1 MSPLVSPWSISC
13 EVVQKKKTTPFLK
26 RMRLNADNCVFQ
38 RSMFLEST
46 MSSDALPLMRD
57 LSQVG
62 QSILGKTAN

>member
-1 MSPLVSPWSISC
+1 MC
-13 EVVQKKKTTPFLK
+13 
-26 RMRLNADNCVFQ
+26 LNADNCVFW